1 MTDSFVLNV
10 KLGLI
15 DSSIIYSRFRYSDWR
30 WRILVTSVI
39 YE

>member
-15 DSSIIYSRFRYSDWR
+15 DYNI
-30 WRILVTSVI
+30 
-39 YE
+39 